1 MQDLVGGRIDYM
13 CDTIQTGAVQ
23 ANSGT
28 VKGIAVMSPKRV
40 PVVSGLPTTG
50 EQGLAGAEATVWN
63 AYFFPKGTPQPIVRK
78 MNKALG
84 DMLARPDFREK
95 SEALGLALV
104 PPEQRSPEYLAK
116 YLGEEIERWGKVIRA
131 GGISVD

>member
-1 MQDLVGGRIDYM
+1 MQDLIGGRIDYM

-40 PVVSGLPTTG
+40 PVASGLPTTG
-50 EQGLAGAEATVWN
+50 EQGLDGAEATVWN
-63 AYFFPKGTPQPIVRK
+63 GYFFPKGTPQPIVRK

-84 DMLARPDFREK
+84 DMLARSDFREK
-95 SEALGLALV
+95 SEALGLSLV
-104 PPEQRSPEYLAK
+104 PPEQRSPEYFAK
-116 YLGEEIERWGKVIRA
+116 YLGEKIELWEKDPRGRVN
-131 GGISVD
+131 VD

>member
-1 MQDLVGGRIDYM
+1 
-13 CDTIQTGAVQ
+13 
-23 ANSGT
+23 
-28 VKGIAVMSPKRV
+28 
-40 PVVSGLPTTG
+40 
-50 EQGLAGAEATVWN
+50 VWN

-84 DMLARPDFREK
+84 DMLARADFREK